1 MLYCLYFKGLI
12 YKMNT
17 KKINKTEYNEIY
29 AALKLIENLYKNG
42 MIKEHVYRNILKDH
56 NDIIDISEFCDII

>member
-1 MLYCLYFKGLI
+1 
-12 YKMNT
+12 MNT